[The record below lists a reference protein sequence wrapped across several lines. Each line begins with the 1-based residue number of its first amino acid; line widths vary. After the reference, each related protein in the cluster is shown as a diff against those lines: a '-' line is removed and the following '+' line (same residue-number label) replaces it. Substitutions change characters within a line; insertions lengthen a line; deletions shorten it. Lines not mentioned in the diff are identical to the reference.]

1 MLFIRTNRM
10 KTEQF
15 MRLNTQCPLKLLFS
29 LEECQNA
36 ILWFPIEILNTFVFY
51 CVQLSLK
58 LAELLQVFYL
68 RKFPVAKIMLN
79 NFTTRPINQNKILSV
94 IL

>member
-1 MLFIRTNRM
+1 
-10 KTEQF
+10 

-68 RKFPVAKIMLN
+68 RKFPRCENNAKQFYN
-79 NFTTRPINQNKILSV
+79 STHKPKQNFISNALDLP
-94 IL
+94 

>member
-1 MLFIRTNRM
+1 
-10 KTEQF
+10 

-58 LAELLQVFYL
+58 LAELLQVFCL
-68 RKFPVAKIMLN
+68 RKFPRCENDAKQFFNSIHKPKQKFISN
-79 NFTTRPINQNKILSV
+79 AVVTC
-94 IL
+94 